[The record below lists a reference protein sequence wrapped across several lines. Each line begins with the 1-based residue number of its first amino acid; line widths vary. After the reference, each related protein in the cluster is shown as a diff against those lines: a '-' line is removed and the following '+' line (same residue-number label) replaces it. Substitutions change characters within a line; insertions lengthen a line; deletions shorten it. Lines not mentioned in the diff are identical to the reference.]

1 MRPYFEKMP
10 AFGKAL
16 KENRIARTQE
26 SRARLEAVEAEIAAA
41 RKARQEVGI
50 PAAEINKRGSLTV
63 WQRLEYLVDPGSWHP
78 LHSLYN
84 PEDNEEGTT
93 NVVDGLGKI
102 GGRACWRRWQP
113 TTRRCSIIART
124 RRRWIMP

>member
-41 RKARQEVGI
+41 KKAAEEVGI
-50 PAAEINKRGSLTV
+50 PTAKINKRGGLTV
-63 WQRLEYLVDPGSWHP
+63 WQRLEYLVDPAP
-78 LHSLYN
+78 
-84 PEDNEEGTT
+84 
-93 NVVDGLGKI
+93 
-102 GGRACWRRWQP
+102 GGRCTP
-113 TTRRCSIIART
+113 CTTRRTTRKARPT
-124 RRRWIMP
+124 WSTASARSPGAGR